1 MIDIIP
7 LNWYTETPI
16 DFEHKQYVILSYLQT
31 VDSHFIQKRLS
42 PHLLHME
49 SMIIEM
55 LNFQESLGSM
65 RKRFDKERYIFL
77 FNDNPKLKGEKNI
90 LIEEIEEVVDFSI
103 PLIQNRVDLGH
114 KILAK
119 NNQLLF

>member
-1 MIDIIP
+1 MINIIP
-7 LNWYTETPI
+7 LNWYSESPI

-31 VDSHFIQKRLS
+31 VDSFFIQKRLS

-55 LNFQESLGSM
+55 LYFQESLANM
-65 RKRFDKERYIFL
+65 RKRFDKERYVWL
-77 FNDNPKLKGEKNI
+77 FEDNPKLEGEKNL
-90 LIEEIEEVVDFSI
+90 LIEEIEEVVDFSM
-103 PLIQNRVDLGH
+103 PLIQNRVNLGH

>member
-7 LNWYTETPI
+7 LNWYAESPI

-31 VDSHFIQKRLS
+31 VDAYFIQKRLS

-55 LNFQESLGSM
+55 LNFQESLEGM
-65 RKRFDKERYIFL
+65 RKRFDKERYVLL
-77 FNDNPKLKGEKNI
+77 FNDNPKLKGEKNL

-103 PLIQNRVDLGH
+103 PLIKNRVELGH

>member
-7 LNWYTETPI
+7 LNWYSESPI

-31 VDSHFIQKRLS
+31 VDSYFIQKRLS

-55 LNFQESLGSM
+55 LNFQESLASM
-65 RKRFDKERYIFL
+65 RKRFDKERYVLL
-77 FNDNPKLKGEKNI
+77 FQDNPKLKGEKN
-90 LIEEIEEVVDFSI
+90 LLVEEIEEVVDFSI

>member
-7 LNWYTETPI
+7 LNWYFESPI

-31 VDSHFIQKRLS
+31 VDSYFIQKRLS

-55 LNFQESLGSM
+55 LYFQESLANM
-65 RKRFDKERYIFL
+65 RKRFDKERYVWL
-77 FNDNPKLKGEKNI
+77 FEDNPKLEGEKNL
-90 LIEEIEEVVDFSI
+90 LIEEIEEVVDFSM